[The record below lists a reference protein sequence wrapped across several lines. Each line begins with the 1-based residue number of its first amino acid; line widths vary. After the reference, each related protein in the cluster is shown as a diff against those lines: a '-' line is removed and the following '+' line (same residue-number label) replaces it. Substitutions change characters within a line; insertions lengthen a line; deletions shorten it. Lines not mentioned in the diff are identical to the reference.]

1 VVSGL
6 RVLKLSKRSTIISE
20 ANQEA
25 AKRMMAAHP
34 VLVDIQP
41 AVKVIPG
48 MTEGTILHAGPPIAW
63 DRMCNAMKGALQA
76 AIIFEGIADSPEEAL
91 KVAKSGRMVFD
102 PNHEHQAVGS
112 MTGVTSPSM
121 PVWVVNDTVY
131 GNSAY
136 QALDIGDF
144 AGGNFH
150 QKAVQYNLM
159 VKNEIAPVL
168 KAAITE
174 AKGIDLKTWMAK
186 AFHMGDE
193 LHNRC
198 AAGTNL
204 FAKMI
209 MPYLLRTD
217 FDKASLA
224 RTADYLAG
232 GKPSELIGI
241 FLSMVSCKVACD
253 AAKNVKNSSIV
264 TAMSRNGV
272 EFGIKVSGLGD
283 MWFTGPPNIPKG
295 LYHPPF
301 REENANPDI
310 GDSAITETRGVGGFI
325 IATAPAIMGFVGGTA
340 RDAINYTL
348 EMSGITVARDPD
360 FTIPSLDFQ
369 GTPVGI
375 DVRKVVETGI
385 LPIID
390 TGIAHKEAGYP
401 EIGAGLVRPPMEAFR
416 KALKVMSEGF
426 G

>member
-1 VVSGL
+1 M
-6 RVLKLSKRSTIISE
+6 KLSKSAIISE

-25 AKRMMAAHP
+25 AKRMITAHP
-34 VLVDIQP
+34 VLVDVAP
-41 AVKVIPG
+41 AIKVIPG
-48 MTEGTILHAGPPIAW
+48 MTERTILHAGPPIEW
-63 DRMCNAMKGALQA
+63 DRMCNAMKGAIQA
-76 AIIFEGIADSPEEAL
+76 AILFEGIASSPEEAL
-91 KVAKSGRMVFD
+91 KIAKSGKVIFET
-102 PNHEHQAVGS
+102 NHEHQAVGS

-121 PVWVVNDTVY
+121 PVWVVKDTVY

-159 VKNEIAPVL
+159 VRDEVAPVL
-168 KAAITE
+168 KAAIME
-174 AKGIDLKTWMAK
+174 AKGIDMKIWMSK

-204 FAKMI
+204 FAKMM
-209 MPYLLRTD
+209 MPNLVRTD
-217 FDKASLA
+217 FDRESLVRA
-224 RTADYLAG
+224 ADYLAA

-253 AAKNVKNSSIV
+253 AAKNVKNSSVV

-283 MWFTGPPNIPKG
+283 VWFTGPSNVPKG
-295 LYHPPF
+295 LYHPPY

-325 IATAPAIMGFVGGTA
+325 IATSPAIMGFVGGIA
-340 RDAINYTL
+340 RDALNYTL
-348 EMSGITVARDPD
+348 EMGAITVAKDPE
-360 FTIPSLDFQ
+360 FTIPALDFQ

-390 TGIAHKEAGYP
+390 TGIAHKEAGHP
-401 EIGAGLVRPPMEAFR
+401 EIGGGLVRPPMEAFN
-416 KALKVMSEGF
+416 KALKAMSEEF
-426 G
+426 R